1 MGRYFKQRNLHA
13 IINTTNVKA
22 GGFKMSKSPQISEA
36 EYEVMNIVWKYE
48 PISTPEVVEKLSTEE
63 FDWKPNTIH
72 TMLAR
77 LVKKKALHAKK
88 SGRVY
93 IYTSLVEKHEYIE
106 QKSKTFLKQFFDGTL
121 NSMVL
126 NFIENDKMSNEDI
139 SELQKILAAREN
151 KGGDK

>member
-1 MGRYFKQRNLHA
+1 
-13 IINTTNVKA
+13 
-22 GGFKMSKSPQISEA
+22 MSKSPQISEA

-48 PISTPEVVEKLSTEE
+48 PISTPEVVEKLSAKD

-77 LVKKKALHAKK
+77 LVKKKALQAKK
-88 SGRVY
+88 SGRVF

-106 QKSKTFLKQFFDGTL
+106 QKSDNFLNQFFGGTL

-126 NFIENDKMSNEDI
+126 NFIENDKLSNEDI
-139 SELQKILAAREN
+139 SELKQILAMREKN
-151 KGGDK
+151 GGDK

>member
-1 MGRYFKQRNLHA
+1 MKPSCYNKYYNCKSRRFQNM
-13 IINTTNVKA
+13 TN
-22 GGFKMSKSPQISEA
+22 SPQISEA
-36 EYEVMNIVWKYE
+36 EYEVMNVVWKYE
-48 PISTPEVVEKLSTEE
+48 PISTPEVVDKLSSAE

-88 SGRVY
+88 NGRVF
-93 IYTSLVEKHEYIE
+93 IYTSLVEKHDYIE

-126 NFIENDKMSNEDI
+126 NFIENDKLSNEDI
-139 SELQKILAAREN
+139 SELQKILSQRE
-151 KGGDK
+151 KEGGQK